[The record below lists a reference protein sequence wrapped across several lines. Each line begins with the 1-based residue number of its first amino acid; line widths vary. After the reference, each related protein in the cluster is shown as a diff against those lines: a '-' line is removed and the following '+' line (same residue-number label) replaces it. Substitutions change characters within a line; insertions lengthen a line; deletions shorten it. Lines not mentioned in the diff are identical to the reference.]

1 MMGFFAEA
9 KTLEIKINTEE
20 IEDVQWFSKKEL
32 LNFSDQQKFL
42 PRKLS
47 ISRRLIEDW
56 INL

>member
-9 KTLEIKINTEE
+9 QTSKIKINTEE
-20 IEDVQWFSKKEL
+20 IEDVKWFSKKEL

-56 INL
+56 INF